1 MSLPALRLQQ
11 LIFFQQLSPATLK
24 HVESVARQRRFVSGE
39 SILLEGETAAA
50 VFFVL
55 EGEVRIYRLSPD
67 GREQVLANVTP
78 GKSFNTVPPLLA
90 DGRHTASA
98 RAVTDV
104 VLLAIGSQDYLV
116 LLREHPD
123 LSFALLK
130 DFAARLAHLTNL
142 VENLALHSVRG
153 RMAQFLLDQADGLL
167 LPRRWTQDEMA
178 EHIGA
183 ARDVVGRTLRDFI
196 TAGYIRR
203 EGHRIILSDRPGL
216 EHEAQF

>member
-1 MSLPALRLQQ
+1 MPLLSLRLQN
-11 LIFFQQLSPATLK
+11 LPFFQHLAANTLARI
-24 HVESVARQRRFVSGE
+24 ETVARQRHFASGE
-39 SILLEGETAAA
+39 HILLEGEIAAA

-55 EGEVRIYRLSPD
+55 QGEVRVYRLAPD
-67 GREQVLANVTP
+67 GREQVLANITP

-98 RAVTDV
+98 RALTDV
-104 VLLAIGSQDYLV
+104 VLLAIGSEDYLA
-116 LLREHPD
+116 LLSEHPD

-203 EGHRIILSDRPGL
+203 EGHRIILSDRTGL
-216 EHEAQF
+216 EQEAQS